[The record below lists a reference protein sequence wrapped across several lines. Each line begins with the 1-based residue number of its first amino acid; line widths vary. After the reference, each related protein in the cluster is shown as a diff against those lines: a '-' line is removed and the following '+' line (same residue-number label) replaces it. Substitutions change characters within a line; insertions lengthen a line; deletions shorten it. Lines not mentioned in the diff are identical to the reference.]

1 MTNYT
6 NPNLS
11 DREISINPSS
21 LLNCKINNEGIIE
34 YVNQQFCEICG
45 YEEFEI
51 IGESIEKLR
60 HPDMPKIFFEVLRE
74 RLAKRESMRLI
85 AKFLAKDGRYYWLM
99 TDFDTKV
106 NNAGE
111 VQAHYNRSIAAPSF
125 AVHKISSIYK
135 ILSKIEAKTGN
146 TKTSERYLV
155 GFLEERNLTYNEY
168 IEDLCVS
175 RLEYENPPIAQPN
188 VSQQSQSPFQNQ
200 SFNTNIDLLHSNSN
214 VLATKPEP
222 EPEAPNKKKSLFQRI
237 FGKG

>member
-21 LLNCKINNEGIIE
+21 LLNCKINNGGIIE
-34 YVNQQFCEICG
+34 YVNQQFCEISG

-99 TDFDTKV
+99 TDFETKINDV
-106 NNAGE
+106 GE
-111 VQAHYNRSIAAPSF
+111 VQAHYNRSVVAPSF

-175 RLEYENPPIAQPN
+175 RFEYENPPTVQPKF
-188 VSQQSQSPFQNQ
+188 SQQSQSPFQNQ
-200 SFNTNIDLLHSNSN
+200 SFNSNIDLLHSNSN
-214 VLATKPEP
+214 VQETK
-222 EPEAPNKKKSLFQRI
+222 PEAPNNKKSLFQRI
-237 FGKG
+237 FGRG